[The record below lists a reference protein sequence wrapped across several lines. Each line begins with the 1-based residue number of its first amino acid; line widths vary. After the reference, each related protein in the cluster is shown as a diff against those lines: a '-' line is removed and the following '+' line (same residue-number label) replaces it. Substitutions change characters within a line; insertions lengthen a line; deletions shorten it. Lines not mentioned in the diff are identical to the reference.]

1 VFVVVAVVALL
12 ISVIANA
19 PVIFLRLAELRRG
32 EVDML
37 LENGGWT
44 QFRYLN
50 YSRLGA
56 LLDKATPDPDAVFMR
71 GRIRTN
77 EPPFSYHAPRWTMG
91 VGVRRASACT
101 AFRPSSRRLLPDTPA
116 WAYVGCDELAGARD
130 AGNCFP
136 AVCGDGDWADGSLFA
151 IDSDR
156 ERRAGIGRN
165 WQLPT
170 PQRGVVHMQQLLA
183 DDLGVVTGDLIFLRI
198 SLSRQAQQLWNTV
211 FNTENALK
219 RDSVPHLR
227 SDAPPPPDANATT
240 SVEYRAG
247 MGLAYVPFR
256 VGELFAAS
264 EGKWTLDEKTALVVD
279 YGSLLDYVGG
289 YLHPELP
296 PVDRHNFKYLD
307 LYQYAHQVVVSL
319 PPPRTNVYLT
329 SDFDALQKGATE
341 WGSEVGYLV
350 GYGRVWTP
358 MPLLDEL
365 QDTQFVA
372 LGLGVILNVVILVL
386 LFLSMLLI
394 YSLLMINV
402 DTRTFEM
409 AVFRMLGQ
417 RRSGVVHLLLFQA
430 MSYAIPAWILGLVA
444 AQIGGYALAKFFGDY
459 THIEVPALLTPTSI
473 IVATVLGVASPI
485 LASLLPIRA
494 ALQRSLH
501 TSLDVRRQA
510 APAVRITIERS
521 ETGAI
526 SVPLLCAGV
535 LLAGFGFGIYYVMP
549 LSLLSFNLALLL
561 NLFVLLLVG
570 MLLGM
575 VLLSLNVSY
584 LLERAVLFVFFFW
597 DSDAVVEVAIKNMGA
612 HRPRNRKTAVLYS
625 LSLAFIVF
633 ISTAYYTQ
641 IDAFVT
647 QVEQEYA
654 SDYRLTATERADA
667 NEPFTL
673 NGGVR
678 YLDYALAR
686 HPAVKSFTYSTHS
699 LRASSRWITS
709 VRFGPVGNAETD
721 TVGVYGVP
729 PLYFAATDRR
739 YFALRTAEANKLY
752 GNEFYSVDGDR
763 SVLIGARFVED
774 HGVGVGDAISFTM
787 AMNATDHL
795 ARLKVLEFANIVPGF
810 KLSPFRVGDQDAL
823 VGFPTFMR
831 MLRTALP
838 DSIAYQSLEDVP
850 LRRALVYLHENV
862 TKPERDEV
870 RSLLAAGAAR
880 AGGGVRIESIADEL
894 SPVETVNTIMSYFF
908 NITTV
913 VAMAVAF
920 FSLISSMYANVREQ
934 TKEIGVLRAIGLS
947 KPRLYRVYMYE
958 AFTLVFSS
966 SVMGMIIGS
975 FVGYTMVIQQAL
987 FTQRPLEF
995 HFSGYL
1001 LLGVFLSSIL
1011 GALVA
1016 SLGPVRNVLGR
1027 SVVSVMRIAE

>member
-1 VFVVVAVVALL
+1 
-12 ISVIANA
+12 
-19 PVIFLRLAELRRG
+19 
-32 EVDML
+32 ML

-50 YSRLGA
+50 YTRLA
-56 LLDKATPDPDAVFMR
+56 SLLDKAEPDADAVFMR
-71 GRIRTN
+71 NRIRTD
-77 EPPFSYHAPRWTMG
+77 EPPFSYHSPRWTFG
-91 VGVRRASACT
+91 VGVRRAAACT
-101 AFRPSSRRLLPDTPA
+101 SFRPSVQRPLPDTPS
-116 WAYVGCDELAGARD
+116 WAYVGCDEISGPRD

-136 AVCGDGDWADGSLFA
+136 AVCGAGEWADATLYA
-151 IDSDR
+151 IDSER
-156 ERRAGIGRN
+156 ERRAGVGRN

-170 PQRGVVHMQQLLA
+170 PTRGLVHMQELLA
-183 DDLGVVTGDLIFLRI
+183 NDLGVQTGDLIFLRV
-198 SLSRQAQQLWNTV
+198 SLIRQAQQLWGTV
-211 FNTENALK
+211 FNTENELK
-219 RDSVPHLR
+219 RDSVVHLR
-227 SDAPPPPDANATT
+227 ADAPPPPSANVTAQ
-240 SVEYRAG
+240 VEYRAG

-256 VGELFAAS
+256 VGELFATG

-279 YGSLLDYVGG
+279 YGSLFDYIAN

-296 PVDRHNFKYLD
+296 VADRHNFKYLD
-307 LYQYAHQVVVSL
+307 LYQYAHQVIVAL

-329 SDFDALQKGATE
+329 SDFDALQKGATQ
-341 WGSEVGYLV
+341 WGSEVGYIV
-350 GYGRVWTP
+350 GYGHVWTP

-417 RRSGVVHLLLFQA
+417 RRSGIVHLLLFQA

-444 AQIGGYALAKFFGDY
+444 AQIGGYALAKYFGDY

-485 LASLLPIRA
+485 IASLLPIRA

-521 ETGAI
+521 ESGAI
-526 SVPLLCAGV
+526 SVPLLCAGI

-597 DSDAVVEVAIKNMGA
+597 DSDAVVEVAVKNMGA

-654 SDYRLTATERADA
+654 SDYRLTAVDSD
-667 NEPFTL
+667 NDEPYTI
-673 NGGVR
+673 NRGVR

-699 LRASSRWITS
+699 MRASSRWINS

-721 TVGVYGVP
+721 SCRPLSACRRSTLP
-729 PLYFAATDRR
+729 PPTAAT
-739 YFALRTAEANKLY
+739 LRCKAPRPTSCTATSSTPSMAT
-752 GNEFYSVDGDR
+752 
-763 SVLIGARFVED
+763 ARC
-774 HGVGVGDAISFTM
+774 
-787 AMNATDHL
+787 
-795 ARLKVLEFANIVPGF
+795 
-810 KLSPFRVGDQDAL
+810 
-823 VGFPTFMR
+823 
-831 MLRTALP
+831 
-838 DSIAYQSLEDVP
+838 
-850 LRRALVYLHENV
+850 
-862 TKPERDEV
+862 
-870 RSLLAAGAAR
+870 
-880 AGGGVRIESIADEL
+880 
-894 SPVETVNTIMSYFF
+894 
-908 NITTV
+908 
-913 VAMAVAF
+913 
-920 FSLISSMYANVREQ
+920 
-934 TKEIGVLRAIGLS
+934 
-947 KPRLYRVYMYE
+947 
-958 AFTLVFSS
+958 
-966 SVMGMIIGS
+966 
-975 FVGYTMVIQQAL
+975 
-987 FTQRPLEF
+987 
-995 HFSGYL
+995 
-1001 LLGVFLSSIL
+1001 
-1011 GALVA
+1011 
-1016 SLGPVRNVLGR
+1016 
-1027 SVVSVMRIAE
+1027 